1 MEENK
6 ITVEITE
13 GEKLILDFSKKLMTK
28 LNVSNEKELIIAMI
42 SWVTSVTDSLGKVSE
57 IIEKVE
63 NASKK
68 AEEATAKIEEVAK
81 AQEDEKVATEDLPD
95 FLK

>member
-42 SWVTSVTDSLGKVSE
+42 SWVT
-57 IIEKVE
+57 
-63 NASKK
+63 
-68 AEEATAKIEEVAK
+68 EATAKIEEVAK
-81 AQEDEKVATEDLPD
+81 AQEDEKVVTEDLPD
-95 FLK
+95 FLQ

>member
-1 MEENK
+1 MEEKK

-42 SWVTSVTDSLGKVSE
+42 SWVTEVTDSLGKVSE

-68 AEEATAKIEEVAK
+68 AEEATAKIEEAAK
-81 AQEDEKVATEDLPD
+81 AQENEKVATEDLPD
-95 FLK
+95 FLQ